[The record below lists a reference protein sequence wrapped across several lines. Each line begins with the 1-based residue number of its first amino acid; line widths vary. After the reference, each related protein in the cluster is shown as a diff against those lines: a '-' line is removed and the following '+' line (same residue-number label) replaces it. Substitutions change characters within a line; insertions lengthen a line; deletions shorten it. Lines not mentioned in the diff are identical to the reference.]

1 MKAIVLLA
9 AIVILVSFTCTKVQ
23 GENSIFVKAHLDPPF
38 VVEEITIK
46 VSESV
51 RTLTFN
57 TSFFTH
63 AIDYFFA
70 VAGGRVYR
78 GIKNNAT
85 LSFQFETPVNEARV
99 WIVVRALSTEGP
111 LTLLSIPATLVPYE
125 VKECNVSF
133 LLYDLP
139 AQPEITYSPFNLSTG
154 YNESFKNFLRGISL
168 GQAGEVKNVNLTLT
182 GARLSPSVLS
192 LTRTVILEARSVKL
206 IDNYTFVG
214 LSGYSAADIFLT
226 YTVPLELVNVRG
238 LSGPYP
244 PTQYT
249 AEKVGDSTVLK
260 ISMLAP
266 PYQKGD
272 LAYLQLELFYQNG
285 NTGNRHKL
293 PIFMG
298 VGRYLQSLRIII
310 KVRGE
315 ITGIKFIETRQEG
328 EYRVYDIG
336 TFKLVGVEVDPFVE
350 VEASLVPHGQFV
362 SIFGAVALTSIV
374 AASYLLVSRRKRG
387 GVQPLVKEVELV
399 SSELSNTLA
408 ERLSNVEAMLEA
420 WGKFSSGKLSRQA
433 YRQLSSKIRKREIE
447 LKKLSKDLSK
457 DGKITNIIE
466 EFDKIIQQI
475 EKNILEM
482 EDIYRNI
489 ERGLIPK
496 KEGKAK
502 INSIER
508 TIKDL
513 RNELEELI
521 NRLSSS

>member
-1 MKAIVLLA
+1 MKAVVPLA
-9 AIVILVSFTCTKVQ
+9 AIVILVSLTCATVQ
-23 GENSIFVKAHLDPPF
+23 GENNIVVKARLDPPF
-38 VVEEITIK
+38 VIEEMTIK

-57 TSFFTH
+57 TSLFTD

-78 GIKNNAT
+78 GIKNDTT
-85 LSFQFETPVNEARV
+85 LSFQFETPVNEAKV

-111 LTLLSIPATLVPYE
+111 LTSLTMPITLVPYE
-125 VKECNVSF
+125 VRECNTSF

-139 AQPEITYSPFNLSTG
+139 AQPEITYSPFNLSSG
-154 YNESFKNFLRGISL
+154 YDEIFKNFLQGNSSGR
-168 GQAGEVKNVNLTLT
+168 AGEARNITLTLT
-182 GARLSPSVLS
+182 GARLSPAVLN
-192 LTRTVILEARSVKL
+192 LTRTVILEARSIKL
-206 IDNYTFVG
+206 IDNYTFIG
-214 LSGYSAADIFLT
+214 LSGYSTADLFFT
-226 YTVPLELVNVRG
+226 YTVPLELANIRG
-238 LSGPYP
+238 LTGPYP

-249 AEKVGDSTVLK
+249 AEKLGNSTVLK

-266 PYQKGD
+266 PYQRGD
-272 LAYLQLELFYQNG
+272 SAYLQLEFFYQNG
-285 NTGNRHKL
+285 NIGDRYKL
-293 PIFMG
+293 PIFTG
-298 VGRYLQSLRIII
+298 VGRYLQSLRIIV

-315 ITGIKFIETRQEG
+315 ITGIGSLEGRQEG
-328 EYRVYDIG
+328 EYKVYEMG
-336 TFKLVGVEVDPFVE
+336 TFKLVGVEVDPIVE
-350 VEASLVPHGQFV
+350 VEASLVPHRQFV
-362 SIFGAVALTSIV
+362 SILGAVALTCIV
-374 AASYLLVSRRKRG
+374 AASYLLVLRRKKG
-387 GVQPLVKEVELV
+387 EVQPLVEEVELV

-420 WGKFSSGKLSRQA
+420 WERFSSGRLSRQA
-433 YRQLSSKIRKREIE
+433 YRQLSSRIRKREIE
-447 LKKLSKDLSK
+447 LKKLSRDLSK
-457 DGKITNIIE
+457 DGNITNIIE
-466 EFDKIIQQI
+466 EIDKIIQQI

-482 EDIYRNI
+482 EDIHRNI

-508 TIKDL
+508 TIKEL